1 MKLVL
6 LIESPVTGTSYEHGL
21 ELALTMA
28 DMDIEVAVLFAG
40 LAALD
45 IMAFADDRVKKAGQL
60 NLFDIK
66 TGLYCIDADSRLH
79 ESLDF
84 IQTVDKEQF
93 IYILDNAQKI
103 VRF

>member
-1 MKLVL
+1 MKIVL
-6 LIESPVTGTSYEHGL
+6 LIESPVTDTSYEHGL

-28 DMDIEVAVLFAG
+28 DMDIDVAVLFAG
-40 LAALD
+40 TAALD
-45 IMAFADDRVKKAGQL
+45 IMAFSDDRVKKVGQL

-66 TGLYCIDADSRLH
+66 TELYCEDADTRLH

-84 IQTVDKEQF
+84 IQTVDNKQLIF
-93 IYILDNAQKI
+93 ILDNAQKI